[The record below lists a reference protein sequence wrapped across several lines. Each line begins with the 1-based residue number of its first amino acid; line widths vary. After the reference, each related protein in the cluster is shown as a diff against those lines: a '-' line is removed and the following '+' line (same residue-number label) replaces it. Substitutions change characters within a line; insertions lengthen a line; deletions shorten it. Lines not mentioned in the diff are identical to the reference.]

1 MVYPVE
7 ISQSPEGIHIRARI
21 RFCGFR
27 RASIQGEPW
36 AALVERELRRQFSGE
51 NPFLSSFAG
60 TPLDFPERLGQP
72 VAFSLELSVERRGP
86 AVRFFLLPVRGISCS
101 YGFPFWRRWGS
112 KNILL
117 FSGDI
122 RTRLR
127 YSPSQAAKVA
137 CHEFGHAMG
146 IGDLYGGFAPYGPC
160 YRPAAAVTAEM
171 PACDIMRTH
180 FREDWFTPND
190 LEMACLAFAQ
200 NAPQSHVRTG
210 LWKGLRRPSAAV
222 RGERIDLA
230 RESARRQR
238 RPLARLLA
246 HLGKRGK

>member
-1 MVYPVE
+1 
-7 ISQSPEGIHIRARI
+7 
-21 RFCGFR
+21 
-27 RASIQGEPW
+27 
-36 AALVERELRRQFSGE
+36 
-51 NPFLSSFAG
+51 
-60 TPLDFPERLGQP
+60 
-72 VAFSLELSVERRGP
+72 
-86 AVRFFLLPVRGISCS
+86 
-101 YGFPFWRRWGS
+101 
-112 KNILL
+112 
-117 FSGDI
+117 
-122 RTRLR
+122 
-127 YSPSQAAKVA
+127 
-137 CHEFGHAMG
+137 MG

-238 RPLARLLA
+238 RPLADCSHIWEKEENDGQRPLSPDENSSPRFDRFCYNRANYISTLSFRRNRYG
-246 HLGKRGK
+246 HF